1 MGLREWLMILGG
13 LILLLIIADGIRR
26 MRKVDQNEQMD
37 EEERARL
44 EQLRRELPSG
54 GARVVKSHD
63 VEVFDD
69 DPIPVLRHEV
79 EIPSV
84 EPPPASSL
92 YSQASEE
99 LAQSLQQDEPEHFQ
113 YDGEPQ
119 PYEEPQ
125 PFKEDQSHTE
135 DKPSITEV
143 YPDEAVAWQ
152 SDEAEAETE
161 IQSETELQHE
171 SEFDSAAD
179 AELHL
184 SEDQLM
190 AEVSPEH
197 DNIDS
202 PENDITDSSAAES
215 EPLQDDLHITEFDAV
230 DTSTDDLEPLEPLE
244 RRFAA
249 AKARRQEEDERLAQQ
264 KQAEVEA
271 EAEALEE
278 LDPVKAAARRIQ
290 GKHTGPRPS
299 ERMKMQQ
306 PDEEMSL
313 AERQYIQQQA
323 AARKTQA
330 LNSHEAQL
338 KAEQLRKAEQL
349 KQEQEKAEH
358 EAREAAARQER
369 TAQQNR
375 QDPQDP
381 LFSEKRTT
389 FKERPVTRKPLMT
402 ADEEREQISGSDEL
416 LVMHVKCKDER
427 GFHGAALLHVVMQCG
442 MQFGDMKVFHRF
454 VKTEDGPQIQFS
466 MLSSV
471 EPGVFDID
479 QIDDLYIPSVS
490 FVMGLPSPGSS
501 QECFTMMLET
511 AKVIVRHL
519 NGELRD
525 ENRSVM
531 TPQTIEHYK
540 QRIQEFERRKQLA
553 RMR

>member
-37 EEERARL
+37 EEERARQ

-79 EIPSV
+79 EIPSA
-84 EPPPASSL
+84 EPPPVSSL
-92 YSQASEE
+92 YSRASEE
-99 LAQSLQQDEPEHFQ
+99 LTQSLQPEPEEASYPVEPEAEHQ
-113 YDGEPQ
+113 YESEHQEISEQDALQ
-119 PYEEPQ
+119 PETTEQPDTSYPEDVELHPSEEQ
-125 PFKEDQSHTE
+125 LLAEINGQ
-135 DKPSITEV
+135 
-143 YPDEAVAWQ
+143 
-152 SDEAEAETE
+152 AEAENAE
-161 IQSETELQHE
+161 AIPDEPVFET
-171 SEFDSAAD
+171 AAPVADD
-179 AELHL
+179 AETYAPDPVPAL
-184 SEDQLM
+184 SESIS
-190 AEVSPEH
+190 SP
-197 DNIDS
+197 
-202 PENDITDSSAAES
+202 S
-215 EPLQDDLHITEFDAV
+215 EDDLHITEFDAV
-230 DTSTDDLEPLEPLE
+230 DSSMDDLEPLEPLE
-244 RRFAA
+244 QRFAA
-249 AKARRQEEDERLAQQ
+249 AKARRLEEEERLALQ
-264 KQAEVEA
+264 KQADAEA
-271 EAEALEE
+271 EAEAIEE

-299 ERMKMQQ
+299 ERMKMQA
-306 PDEEMSL
+306 PAEEMSL
-313 AERQYIQQQA
+313 AERQYIQQQEA
-323 AARKTQA
+323 AHKAQA
-330 LNSHEAQL
+330 LKLKNEQL
-338 KAEQLRKAEQL
+338 KAEQLKQAEHL
-349 KQEQEKAEH
+349 KQEQEKAEQ
-358 EAREAAARQER
+358 EARDVAAQKEREAKHS
-369 TAQQNR
+369 R
-375 QDPQDP
+375 QDTQDP

-402 ADEEREQISGSDEL
+402 ADEEREQIADADEL

-442 MQFGDMKVFHRF
+442 MQIGDMKVFHRF

-466 MLSSV
+466 MMSSV
-471 EPGVFDID
+471 NPGVFDID
-479 QIDDLYIPSVS
+479 QIDELYIPSVS

-525 ENRSVM
+525 EDRSVM

>member
-37 EEERARL
+37 EEERARQ

-79 EIPSV
+79 EIPSA
-84 EPPPASSL
+84 EPPPVSSL
-92 YSQASEE
+92 YSRASEE
-99 LAQSLQQDEPEHFQ
+99 LAQSLQPEISDDAYSVDDVYPEEESRHQPAEESQSEHAFQSEYEAQAEDDADPAEEQEQPETAYATASELAPSEEQLLAEINSRTEPEATV
-113 YDGEPQ
+113 
-119 PYEEPQ
+119 
-125 PFKEDQSHTE
+125 EDQS
-135 DKPSITEV
+135 
-143 YPDEAVAWQ
+143 
-152 SDEAEAETE
+152 EAEDYA
-161 IQSETELQHE
+161 QSSVPE
-171 SEFDSAAD
+171 
-179 AELHL
+179 L
-184 SEDQLM
+184 SESI
-190 AEVSPEH
+190 ASP
-197 DNIDS
+197 
-202 PENDITDSSAAES
+202 S
-215 EPLQDDLHITEFDAV
+215 EDDLHITEFDAV
-230 DTSTDDLEPLEPLE
+230 DSNLDDLEPLEPLE
-244 RRFAA
+244 QRFAA
-249 AKARRQEEDERLAQQ
+249 AKARRQEEDERLALQ
-264 KQAEVEA
+264 KQSEA
-271 EAEALEE
+271 EAEAETLEE

-299 ERMKMQQ
+299 ERMKMQA
-306 PDEEMSL
+306 PAEEMSL
-313 AERQYIQQQA
+313 AERQYLQQQDA
-323 AARKTQA
+323 AHKAQA
-330 LNSHEAQL
+330 LKLKNEQL
-338 KAEQLRKAEQL
+338 KAEQERQAEQA
-349 KQEQEKAEH
+349 KQQQSEQQ
-358 EAREAAARQER
+358 AREAAQQKAPV
-369 TAQQNR
+369 AQQNR
-375 QDPQDP
+375 QDAQDP

-389 FKERPVTRKPLMT
+389 FKERSVTRKPLMT
-402 ADEEREQISGSDEL
+402 ADEEREQIADADEL

-442 MQFGDMKVFHRF
+442 MQIGDMKVFHRF

-471 EPGVFDID
+471 NPGVFDID
-479 QIDDLYIPSVS
+479 QIDELYIPSVS

-525 ENRSVM
+525 EDRSVM

>member
-37 EEERARL
+37 EEERARQ

-79 EIPSV
+79 EIPSA

-119 PYEEPQ
+119 S
-125 PFKEDQSHTE
+125 FKEDQSHTE

-215 EPLQDDLHITEFDAV
+215 ESLQDDLHITEFDAV

-264 KQAEVEA
+264 KQAEV
-271 EAEALEE
+271 
-278 LDPVKAAARRIQ
+278 
-290 GKHTGPRPS
+290 
-299 ERMKMQQ
+299 
-306 PDEEMSL
+306 
-313 AERQYIQQQA
+313 
-323 AARKTQA
+323 
-330 LNSHEAQL
+330 
-338 KAEQLRKAEQL
+338 
-349 KQEQEKAEH
+349 
-358 EAREAAARQER
+358 
-369 TAQQNR
+369 
-375 QDPQDP
+375 
-381 LFSEKRTT
+381 
-389 FKERPVTRKPLMT
+389 
-402 ADEEREQISGSDEL
+402 
-416 LVMHVKCKDER
+416 
-427 GFHGAALLHVVMQCG
+427 
-442 MQFGDMKVFHRF
+442 
-454 VKTEDGPQIQFS
+454 
-466 MLSSV
+466 
-471 EPGVFDID
+471 
-479 QIDDLYIPSVS
+479 
-490 FVMGLPSPGSS
+490 
-501 QECFTMMLET
+501 
-511 AKVIVRHL
+511 
-519 NGELRD
+519 
-525 ENRSVM
+525 
-531 TPQTIEHYK
+531 
-540 QRIQEFERRKQLA
+540 
-553 RMR
+553 